1 MDRPPEPEDS
11 LCHRLRGKGGT
22 KYQRGNGWWCRN
34 GAAPRPGFRRFK
46 RFCPLAAGRFRG
58 CGIVLWDDKFYM
70 PLRGIKTIQPGC
82 ARGKCTPSAYGTSPG
97 GGGLLSA
104 SLSANLSHS
113 LLSAAKTSPSGGSTA
128 AGGDRGAFPTPA
140 GRLYGLSATDRRHLY
155 WRPRGANLHLPFTIY
170 PKLLRRLTSDCLI
183 ACLLPTDWYSAPF
196 SLLTTLTEILRLR
209 SG

>member
-1 MDRPPEPEDS
+1 MQYSPILYSILNPLSKKMFYRVIKQWNSGTVSTEGGAPGGRRVLKMDRPPEPEDS

-113 LLSAAKTSPSGGSTA
+113 LLSAAKTSPSGVHSE
-128 AGGDRGAFPTPA
+128 
-140 GRLYGLSATDRRHLY
+140 H
-155 WRPRGANLHLPFTIY
+155 
-170 PKLLRRLTSDCLI
+170 
-183 ACLLPTDWYSAPF
+183 
-196 SLLTTLTEILRLR
+196 IL
-209 SG
+209 